1 MKMFRYIPYVL
12 AILAAASCM
21 KPFDLKLDDEPI
33 IYLESFPGVEDEVV
47 FSIHPGYAYS
57 NTALKPEFKPEIHFT
72 VNGKEVPVILYDG
85 RYGDKYPE
93 SVYIADY
100 KPLPGDKM
108 TVEGHS
114 EGVTSIYAET
124 SIPVPFPERK
134 IDFRVVET
142 AERSYGVIF
151 VSYKD
156 DAENTIAY
164 GMQICEETVYYKP
177 GEAPHKYSYVY
188 AGDQIADDY
197 EFAPQSFE
205 GITMN
210 FNGWS
215 VQNGDYIA
223 GWDDALFSGQDKTIS
238 MVVHSYGT
246 HGMTPED
253 SFYEHTFDNPV
264 YNENNEV
271 IDSYPGVSH
280 TKLLLYTMSPEFNKY
295 AVAQELILD
304 NADFFAGISPSNF
317 CYSNIKGGYGA
328 FAGIYRV
335 ETDWITREFIENNR

>member
-1 MKMFRYIPYVL
+1 MKILRYIVFL
-12 AILAAASCM
+12 TTAFAAASCM

-33 IYLESFPGVEDEVV
+33 IYLEAFPGVEDVVV
-47 FSIHPGYAYS
+47 FSIQPGYAYS

-72 VNGKEVPVILYDG
+72 VNGEEIPVFLNEG
-85 RYGDKYPE
+85 CCFGDRFPE
-93 SVYIADY
+93 TSYVADY
-100 KPLPGDKM
+100 KPVPGDRM
-108 TVEGHS
+108 TVEVHS
-114 EGVTSIYAET
+114 EGFSSIYAET

-134 IDFRVVET
+134 IDYRVVQT
-142 AERSYGVIF
+142 AERDYNVIF
-151 VSYKD
+151 VSFKD
-156 DAENTIAY
+156 DADIPLAY
-164 GMQICEETVYYKP
+164 GMQIHEETTYYKP
-177 GEAPHKYSYVY
+177 DVEPETYYYLY

-215 VQNGDYIA
+215 VQRGDYIA
-223 GWDDALFSGQDKTIS
+223 GWDDELFAGQDKTIS
-238 MVVHSYGT
+238 MVVNSYG
-246 HGMTPED
+246 PAD
-253 SFYEHTFDNPV
+253 SFFEHTFDNPL
-264 YNENNEV
+264 YDESGEV
-271 IDSYPGVSH
+271 IGNYPGISH
-280 TKLLLYTMSPEFNKY
+280 NKLLLYTMSPEFYKY

-304 NADFFAGISPSNF
+304 NADFFAGIAPSNF